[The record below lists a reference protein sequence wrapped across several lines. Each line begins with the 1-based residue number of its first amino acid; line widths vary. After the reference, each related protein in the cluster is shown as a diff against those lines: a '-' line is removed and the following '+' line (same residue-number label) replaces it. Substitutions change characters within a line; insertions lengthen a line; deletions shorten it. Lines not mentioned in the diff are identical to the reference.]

1 MNAHAVTEALLWRIP
16 LPFGCCGFGVALASV
31 SSSSSVSSCSS
42 VGSSSSVGS
51 CSSVGSSSNV
61 STASSVSISL

>member
-1 MNAHAVTEALLWRIP
+1 MEEQQRVTAVNAHAVTEALLWRIP

-42 VGSSSSVGS
+42 VGSSG
-51 CSSVGSSSNV
+51 NV